1 MKSQKLLS
9 LFAASAAAFVIASA
23 ASAQTTTPDKPAKE
37 TPVTQPEK
45 DHGKGEKA
53 EKGEKGEKGEKAP
66 KATAGVEPGQ
76 PAPAFTL
83 KDTEGKETTLAEHI
97 KAGKIVVLQWF
108 NPECPF
114 VVKHYKETK
123 TFNDLAT
130 TYGPKGVVFLAVNSA
145 APGEQGAGAKAN
157 TQVKKNWAI
166 PYPILLDEA
175 GTVGRAYGAKNT
187 PTMVVIGK
195 DGNVAY
201 FGAIDDDA
209 TPGKPGKTNYVAK
222 ALDELLAGSN
232 VTTPKT
238 KPYGCAVKYGKSKG

>member
-1 MKSQKLLS
+1 MKNVKLLS
-9 LFAASAAAFVIASA
+9 LFAASTAALAIATG
-23 ASAQTTTPDKPAKE
+23 ASAQNTKPEKPAKE
-37 TPVTQPEK
+37 APATQPEK
-45 DHGKGEKA
+45 DHGKD
-53 EKGEKGEKGEKAP
+53 EKGAKGDKGEKAP

-114 VVKHYKETK
+114 VAKHYKETK

-130 TYGPKGVVFLAVNSA
+130 TYAPKGVVFLAINSG
-145 APGEQGAGAKAN
+145 APGDQGAGARAN
-157 TQVKKNWAI
+157 TEAKKNWAI
-166 PYPILLDEA
+166 PYPVLLDEA
-175 GTVGRAYGAKNT
+175 GAVGRAYGAKNT

-195 DGNVAY
+195 EGNVAY
-201 FGAIDDDA
+201 FGAIDDDSGA
-209 TPGKPGKTNYVAK
+209 AKPGKTNYVAK

>member
-1 MKSQKLLS
+1 MKNVKLLS
-9 LFAASAAAFVIASA
+9 LFAASTAALAIATG
-23 ASAQTTTPDKPAKE
+23 ASAQNAKPEKPAKE
-37 TPVTQPEK
+37 APATQPEK
-45 DHGKGEKA
+45 DYGKDEKGA
-53 EKGEKGEKGEKAP
+53 KGEKGDKAV
-66 KATAGVEPGQ
+66 KTAAGVEPGQ

-83 KDTEGKETTLAEHI
+83 RDTEGKETTLAEQI

-114 VVKHYKETK
+114 VAKHYKETK

-130 TYGPKGVVFLAVNSA
+130 TYASKGVVFLAINSG
-145 APGEQGAGAKAN
+145 APGEQGAGARAN
-157 TQVKKNWAI
+157 TEVKKAWAI
-166 PYPILLDEA
+166 PYPVLLDEA

-201 FGAIDDDA
+201 FGAIDDDSGA
-209 TPGKPGKTNYVAK
+209 AKPGKTNYVAK